1 MMPSGDH
8 ASSNNWNNMQQGG
21 AMTTA
26 VGDPGGGGG
35 YGQPGADP
43 MSPNGQY
50 GQTQPDGGPAQAFPY
65 PGGGPPGG
73 PGDEKPAEKGRCNI
87 QVCRI
92 I

>member
-26 VGDPGGGGG
+26 VGDPGGG

-73 PGDEKPAEKGRCNI
+73 PGDEKPAEKGRMQCSSLSN
-87 QVCRI
+87 
-92 I
+92 